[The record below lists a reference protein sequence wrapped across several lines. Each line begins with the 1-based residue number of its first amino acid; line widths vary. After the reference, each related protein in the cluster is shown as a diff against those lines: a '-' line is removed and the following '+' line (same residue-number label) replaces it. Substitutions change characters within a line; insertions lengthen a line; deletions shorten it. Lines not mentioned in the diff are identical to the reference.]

1 MKRKRFT
8 EEQIIG
14 ILKGAQADVK
24 ADDMARRRNITVR
37 PHS

>member
-1 MKRKRFT
+1 MNRTRFT
-8 EEQIIG
+8 EGQIIR
-14 ILKGAQADVK
+14 ILQGAQADAK